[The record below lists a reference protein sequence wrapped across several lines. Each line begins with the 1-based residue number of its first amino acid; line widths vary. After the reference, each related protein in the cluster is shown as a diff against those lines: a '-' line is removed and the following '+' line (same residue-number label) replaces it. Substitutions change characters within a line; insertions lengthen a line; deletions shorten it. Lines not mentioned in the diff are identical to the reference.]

1 MNSRPDFRSRRPVA
15 WLLALLLLCTGL
27 QAFAQQDPPGTVGTL
42 SFHQGAV
49 RFSPAGSD
57 EWFDVL
63 PNRPI
68 TSGDRLWTD
77 PGARA
82 ELYVGSTALRLD
94 EQTGITLAQ
103 VDDGTLRVTASQG
116 MLQLRVRDDLAG
128 RRLEVDTQNLAA
140 VIDGPGDYRIQ
151 TDSVAGTTRVAVA
164 AGRLTLFGESG
175 ASQPLGAR
183 QQITTSGRDLVA
195 VAGAPVRA
203 GNDFDR
209 WVAERD
215 QLEDQSLA
223 ARYVSPDIVGYQQLD
238 GHGTWQSDPGYGEVW
253 YPDNVAADW
262 APYSDGQ
269 WVDVAPW
276 GWTWVDAAPWGFAP
290 AHYGRWARI
299 GPRWAWVPGPRHER
313 PVYAPALVAFVGGAA
328 GASAALDL
336 GAGRSGVGWFPL
348 APGEAWHPDYRAS
361 QRYVDAANRAA
372 FQRQVPTARGA
383 GFANQ
388 RAPGAVTAVPL
399 EAFGR
404 GPIGR
409 HDVVRLPPERVA
421 NIPAAMA
428 APVPPHNGQGP
439 GGFGRPTA
447 IAPPT
452 AMQMQSR
459 QQQAQFQQ
467 AQQMQQLQAQQR
479 AAQAQG
485 AQALQLQ
492 PAPRAQQAQQMEQ
505 MEQVQRT
512 QQLQQAQ
519 QAQQV
524 QQVQQ
529 AQRMQQQQQQQQ
541 QAQLQQAQRMRE
553 EQQLQLQQAQRQQQE
568 ALQQRAAQVQ
578 AQQQMQQAQR
588 QQQEMMQR
596 AQQVQAQQVQ
606 AQQQQQQAVRAQ
618 QQIQAQQR
626 ALQGQRPQ
634 AVAEPRAL
642 PGQGQ
647 PFQAE
652 RP

>member
-1 MNSRPDFRSRRPVA
+1 MNPSPHFLSRRAIA
-15 WLLALLLLCTGL
+15 WLLGLLLLGTGL
-27 QAFAQQDPPGTVGTL
+27 QAFAQQDPPGTVGSL
-42 SFHQGAV
+42 GFHQGAV
-49 RFSPAGSD
+49 SFSPAGSD
-57 EWFDVL
+57 EWFDVV

-77 PGARA
+77 HAARA
-82 ELYVGSTALRLD
+82 EVYVGSTALRLD
-94 EQTGITLAQ
+94 EQTGITLSQ
-103 VDDGTLRVTASQG
+103 VDDATLRITASQG
-116 MLQLRVRDDLAG
+116 MLQVRVRDDLAG
-128 RRLEVDTQNLAA
+128 RRLEVDTENLAA
-140 VIDGPGDYRIQ
+140 VIDGPGDYRIE

-164 AGRLTLFGESG
+164 AGQVTLFGEG
-175 ASQPLGAR
+175 GQSQALGAR
-183 QQITTSGRDLVA
+183 QQLTTSGRDLVA

-203 GNDFDR
+203 GADFDR

-215 QLEDQSLA
+215 RAEDQSMA
-223 ARYVSPDIVGYQQLD
+223 ARYVSPDVVGAQQLD
-238 GHGTWQSDPGYGEVW
+238 GYGTWQSEPGYGEVW
-253 YPDNVAADW
+253 YPDNVGADW

-269 WVDVAPW
+269 WVNVAPW

-328 GASAALDL
+328 GANAALSL
-336 GAGRSGVGWFPL
+336 GGGRNGVGWFPL

-361 QRYVDAANRAA
+361 QRYVEAANRAA
-372 FQRQVPTARGA
+372 FQRQVTAARNA

-388 RAPGAVTAVPL
+388 VAPGAVTVVPMD
-399 EAFGR
+399 AFGR

-409 HDVVRLPPERVA
+409 RDVVRLPPERVA

-428 APVPPHNGQGP
+428 APVPPHNDHGP

-447 IAPPT
+447 NVPPAAP
-452 AMQMQSR
+452 QMQQR
-459 QQQAQFQQ
+459 PPQAPFQQ

-485 AQALQLQ
+485 AQAMQLQ
-492 PAPRAQQAQQMEQ
+492 QAQQIQQAQRAQQAQQQ
-505 MEQVQRT
+505 A

-519 QAQQV
+519 
-524 QQVQQ
+524 
-529 AQRMQQQQQQQQ
+529 R
-541 QAQLQQAQRMRE
+541 LQQ
-553 EQQLQLQQAQRQQQE
+553 EQQLQLQQAQHQRQEQQQ
-568 ALQQRAAQVQ
+568 LQQ
-578 AQQQMQQAQR
+578 AQQRQEQEAMQQHAAQAQAQQQMQQLQMQQAQR

-596 AQQVQAQQVQ
+596 GAQAQ
-606 AQQQQQQAVRAQ
+606 AQQQQQALRAE

-626 ALQGQRPQ
+626 ALQVQRPQ
-634 AVAEPRAL
+634 SVAEPR
-642 PGQGQ
+642 GGQ
-647 PFQAE
+647 PFQPD